1 MLAIDLFKRPI
12 FALSVGASLCAF
24 VAQGLA
30 VVVLP
35 FYFID
40 VMNYSQV
47 MAGLLLSPWPVAAG
61 ITSHYSGRLA
71 DRIPIRVLGTIGMAG
86 MTSGLVLLALVGAH
100 PTVWQIAWRAALG
113 GAGFGIFG
121 APNNRAMVASAPR
134 ERSGGAGGISTMSRL
149 LGQSIGVSVVAVI
162 FELTAHGGVSLHGAS
177 LALLFG
183 AGCTAVS
190 GIISGVPQPH
200 FQPE

>member
-1 MLAIDLFKRPI
+1 ML
-12 FALSVGASLCAF
+12 
-24 VAQGLA
+24 
-30 VVVLP
+30 
-35 FYFID
+35 
-40 VMNYSQV
+40 
-47 MAGLLLSPWPVAAG
+47 
-61 ITSHYSGRLA
+61 
-71 DRIPIRVLGTIGMAG
+71 G
-86 MTSGLVLLALVGAH
+86 MTSGLVLLAFVGAH

-162 FELTAHGGVSLHGAS
+162 FELTARGEVSLHGAS

-183 AGCTAVS
+183 AGFTALS

-200 FQPE
+200 LQPE